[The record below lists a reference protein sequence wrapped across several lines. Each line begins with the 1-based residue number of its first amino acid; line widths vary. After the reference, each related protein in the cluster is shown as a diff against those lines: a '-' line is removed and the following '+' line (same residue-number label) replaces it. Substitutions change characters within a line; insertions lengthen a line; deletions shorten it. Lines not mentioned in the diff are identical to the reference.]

1 MRIARGNASGRR
13 HLRNPVHT
21 QRSVVC
27 AGDAGDVRIESPC
40 PHASGR
46 RYLCNPVHTQ
56 RSVVCAGCL
65 EDAISVTPYIRSG
78 A

>member
-1 MRIARGNASGRR
+1 MKNDYNMRIARGNASGRR

-27 AGDAGDVRIESPC
+27 AG
-40 PHASGR
+40 
-46 RYLCNPVHTQ
+46 
-56 RSVVCAGCL
+56 CL
-65 EDAISVTPYIRSG
+65 EDAISVTPYIHSG

>member
-1 MRIARGNASGRR
+1 MRIARGN
-13 HLRNPVHT
+13 
-21 QRSVVC
+21 
-27 AGDAGDVRIESPC
+27 
-40 PHASGR
+40 ASGR

-56 RSVVCAGCL
+56 RSVVCAGMRGCEDREPHDPTRL

>member
-13 HLRNPVHT
+13 YLRNPVHT

-27 AGDAGDVRIESPC
+27 AG
-40 PHASGR
+40 
-46 RYLCNPVHTQ
+46 
-56 RSVVCAGCL
+56 GCRGCEDREPMRL